1 MMKKVL
7 MPYSKRHEPRS
18 GFTLIELLVVIAIIA
33 ILAAIL
39 FPVFQKVRENA
50 RRASCSSNLKQLS
63 LAVIQYTQDYDELY
77 PSVNYGSPGS
87 QDTLPTPPPGWV
99 SYTNFATKPT
109 VFDVTK
115 GGLYSY
121 VKSKG
126 VYICPDDTK
135 GQTSG
140 NSYEMNS
147 CLTVYQTSLPGITSG
162 KGLSAVDNPA
172 GTLLFCE
179 ENQGGVSTTDGT
191 ANDGNFFYG
200 STATSGDPVPLR
212 HSNGNNFAF
221 TDGHVK
227 FYLLSTNTAS
237 GATATQARDLQQ
249 GYELNNTVG
258 AVLPVTGISGSGLCS
273 N

>member
-1 MMKKVL
+1 M
-7 MPYSKRHEPRS
+7 YSTHNQSTSRK

-50 RRASCSSNLKQLS
+50 RRISCASNLKQLS
-63 LAVIQYTQDYDELY
+63 LGVTQYTQDADELL
-77 PSVNYGSPGS
+77 PSINYGGVGA
-87 QDTLPTPPPGWV
+87 QDAAAPPPAGWV
-99 SYTNFATKPT
+99 SYTSFNNATTGTK
-109 VFDVTK
+109 FDVTK

-126 VYICPDDTK
+126 VYVCPDDTS
-135 GQTSG
+135 GQTNG

-147 CLTVYQTSLPGITSG
+147 CLTVYQTLFPGITTG
-162 KGLSAVDNPA
+162 KSLAAIDSSS
-172 GTLLFCE
+172 GTLLLCE
-179 ENQGGVSTTDGT
+179 EDAQNTT

-200 STATSGDPVPLR
+200 SSTIQGDKVPLR

-221 TDGHVK
+221 VDGHVK
-227 FYLLSTNTAS
+227 YYQISQNAATA
-237 GATATQARDLQQ
+237 ATQARDLQQ
-249 GYELNNTVG
+249 GYDLNNTSG
-258 AVLPVTGISGSGLCS
+258 SVLPVTGISGSGLCF

>member
-1 MMKKVL
+1 MYPAHNQTTHNK
-7 MPYSKRHEPRS
+7 

-50 RRASCSSNLKQLS
+50 RRISCASNLKQLS
-63 LAVIQYTQDYDELY
+63 LAVTQYTQDADELL
-77 PSVNYGSPGS
+77 PSINYGGS
-87 QDTLPTPPPGWV
+87 GGQDATPPAPVGWV
-99 SYTNFATKPT
+99 SYTAFPAATGT
-109 VFDVTK
+109 IFDVTK
-115 GGLYSY
+115 GGLYQY

-126 VYICPDDTK
+126 VYVCPDDTS

-147 CLTVYQTSLPGITSG
+147 CLTVYQTSLPGITGG
-162 KGLSAVDNPA
+162 KSLAAIDSSSA
-172 GTLLFCE
+172 TLLLCE
-179 ENQGGVSTTDGT
+179 ENAKNTT

-200 STATSGDPVPLR
+200 SSKIAGDQVPLR

-221 TDGHVK
+221 VDGHVK
-227 FYLLSTNTAS
+227 YYQLSADAPTA
-237 GATATQARDLQQ
+237 ATQARNLQQ
-249 GYELNNTVG
+249 GYDLNNTSG
-258 AVLPVTGISGSGLCS
+258 FVLPVTGISGGGLCS